1 MTKTDILERR
11 KQFSDVTYHAVILR
25 IEMPDGSVE
34 TIVNHNVDSK
44 IEYICNA
51 YTEELVHKN
60 NDRIK
65 IVGFTITGDRLL
77 SSFGTALQHIQSNL
91 KMARLDWDDEE
102 YIYFVKAQ
110 EDTVIPNDK
119 NDAKGTINTV
129 VFKEYAVKKESDGT
143 ARPYIPSYDDMF
155 SHDWIEYKFKKLVKT
170 GRATLADEDM
180 V

>member
-34 TIVNHNVDSK
+34 TIVNHNVDRK
-44 IEYICNA
+44 IEYIFNT
-51 YTEELVHKN
+51 YTEELTHKN
-60 NDRIK
+60 NNKIK
-65 IVGFTITGDRLL
+65 IIGFSITGDKLL
-77 SSFGTALQHIQSNL
+77 ESFGAALQCIQSNL
-91 KMARLDWDDEE
+91 KMARLDWDEEE
-102 YIYFVKAQ
+102 YICFVKAQ
-110 EDTVIPNDK
+110 ENTVIQNAK
-119 NDAKGTINTV
+119 NDAKDEVNTV
-129 VFKEYAVKKESDGT
+129 VFKEYVLKRESDGT